1 MNKTLKWILIGLA
14 IVVGAFL
21 VAMPIFMLGLNHGA
35 LRTGGFG
42 FSRHMP
48 GMMFPFGGLFMLFRM
63 LIPLGIFVLAVFGV
77 IHLVRGKATTTQA
90 MVPPAQSVAPA
101 VDVRQCTSCGKT
113 YESDG
118 EYCPYCGTKR

>member
-35 LRTGGFG
+35 LRMGGFG

-48 GMMFPFGGLFMLFRM
+48 GMMFPFGGFFMLFRM
-63 LIPLGIFVLAVFGV
+63 LIPLGILILAVFGV
-77 IHLVRGKATTTQA
+77 IHLVRGGHSQSHAQTGS
-90 MVPPAQSVAPA
+90 VPPAVPV
-101 VDVRQCTSCGKT
+101 VDVHQCGSCGKT
-113 YESDG
+113 YKSDG